1 MLKKS
6 TIEFINKNC
15 NIDLKGK
22 NVLITGANSG
32 IGLKTAETFLFAGAN
47 VIMACRNEKKANDAR
62 ENLLKDYPKAK
73 IFVLSLDLADF
84 KSIDNFVKTMKNQ
97 KIDID
102 CFINNAGVFR
112 QPNQKTKDGF
122 ELVMGTNYLGTF
134 YLIGKIMP
142 YLKELKHAVY
152 LINTL
157 SLVYKMVKIDYSDF
171 FCERKYGNF
180 RIYARSKLA
189 LAKYTHY
196 LSAFVGDSAKN
207 VRDNCIK
214 VCAVHTGVSVTE
226 LMNKAYPR
234 LSKLANLF
242 RFMFNSI
249 EKSSLGSLYIM
260 ANNLPNGTF
269 VGPKGWF
276 SMKGYPKINK
286 IHKKMKTDTQKL
298 IDCTKKML
306 KIN

>member
-6 TIEFINKNC
+6 TIKFINKKC
-15 NIDLKGK
+15 NVNLKGK

-32 IGLKTAETFLFAGAN
+32 IGFKTAETFIYAGAN
-47 VIMACRNEKKANDAR
+47 VIMACRNEQKANEAR
-62 ENLLKDYPKAK
+62 EKLLTDYSKAK
-73 IFVLSLDLADF
+73 ISVLPLDLADF
-84 KSIDNFVKTMKNQ
+84 KSIDNFVKMVKTQ

-102 CFINNAGVFR
+102 CFVNNAGVFH

-134 YLIGKIMP
+134 YLTEKILP
-142 YLKELKHAVY
+142 YLEEINHEVY

-157 SLVYKMVKIDYSDF
+157 SLVYKSAKIDYSDF
-171 FCERKYGNF
+171 FCEKRYGNF

-189 LAKYTHY
+189 MAKYTHY
-196 LSAFVGDSAKN
+196 LASIMGDSAQNKGDS
-207 VRDNCIK
+207 RIK
-214 VCAVHTGVSVTE
+214 VCAVHPGVSVTQ
-226 LMNKAYPR
+226 LMNKAYPK

-242 RFMFNSI
+242 KFMFNSA
-249 EKSSLGSLYIM
+249 EKSSLGPLYIM

-276 SMKGYPKINK
+276 YMKGYPKINK
-286 IHKKMKTDTQKL
+286 IHKKMKIDTQQLVDFIKL
-298 IDCTKKML
+298 S
-306 KIN
+306 